1 MFVSKHNLS
10 RAKYICCNKLIL
22 NNMSEVDNKIYIML
36 KQICQNEIM
45 LDKMSKNNSELNKL
59 ELICQNGIMLNTIS
73 GDNYNYK
80 LDNVCETMLQT
91 DPYLAKFESHTM
103 SDTDR

>member
-22 NNMSEVDNKIYIML
+22 NNMSEVYNNIYKML

-59 ELICQNGIMLNTIS
+59 ELICQNGIIS

-80 LDNVCETMLQT
+80 LDNVCETKLQT

-103 SDTDR
+103 SDTDH